1 MKITMQEVRD
11 ALKKSGY
18 CSNARIDMALWAS
31 AVSEK
36 PLIIEG
42 DPGVGK
48 TSAAKALAN
57 GLDLPFI
64 RVQMYDGLTDD
75 KILYD
80 YDYQK
85 QLLTLESIKTK
96 LDDEYSKMTLQEAID
111 AASKSLDFYGEQ
123 FLIKRP
129 VLRSITSDKRCVIL
143 FDEMDKAPEE
153 IEYMLYEFLEGYSIT
168 VPQYGEIS
176 CPDDKKPLVFVTSN
190 GYRDLSDAF
199 RRRCSYLY
207 IDHKSQDEIYEILKT
222 KTACDDNVANGL
234 AACMAAFAKYDLHQQ
249 PSISEA
255 IDMSNLISNSRIN
268 GIKVDREFVMN
279 AIGMLA
285 KSSKDIKTITK
296 IVDANGQSLWEG

>member
-1 MKITMQEVRD
+1 MKITMQEIRE
-11 ALKKSGY
+11 ALAKSGY
-18 CSNARIDMALWAS
+18 CSNSRIDMALWAS
-31 AVSEK
+31 AVTEK

-57 GLDLPFI
+57 GLGLPFI

-96 LDDEYSKMTLQEAID
+96 LDEEYADMTLQQAID
-111 AASKSLDFYGEQ
+111 AASNSLDFYGEQ

-129 VLRSITSDKRCVIL
+129 VLRAITSDKRCVIL

-153 IEYMLYEFLEGYSIT
+153 IEYMLYEFLESYSIT
-168 VPQYGEIS
+168 IPQYGEIS

-207 IDHKSQDEIYEILKT
+207 IDHKNRDEIYEILKT
-222 KTACDDNVANGL
+222 KTACDDAVANGL
-234 AACMAAFAKYDLHQQ
+234 AACMAAFADYDLHQQ

-255 IDMSNLISNSRIN
+255 IDMSNLIANARID
-268 GIKVDREFVMN
+268 GVTVDRKFVID

-285 KSSKDIKTITK
+285 KSSKDIDTITR
-296 IVDANGQSLWEG
+296 IVDSNGVSIWEG